1 MNDHVLIALQHES
14 GSVSRMQFGVRRRRA
29 HLDDGVALQ
38 NGFVLDEEGNWTR
51 EPTVELVT
59 REIERTAWATPVVK
73 WWRIND
79 GDPLPE
85 RTRPRPVA
93 PPSDDDPLPRFLK
106 QGDDVAPDM
115 LARAK
120 EFEGKVVAVLEQSR
134 KVMDASHMDV
144 TQLAERISNVE
155 ATLANLAVAVK
166 TAREGRGE

>member
-1 MNDHVLIALQHES
+1 MTDHVLIALQHQS
-14 GSVSRMQFGVRRRRA
+14 GSISRMQFGVRRRRA

-38 NGFVLDEEGNWTR
+38 NGFVLDEQGNWTR

-59 REIERTAWATPVVK
+59 REIGRTVWATPVVK

-79 GDPLPE
+79 GDHIPE
-85 RTRPRPVA
+85 RTRARPISQ
-93 PPSDDDPLPRFLK
+93 PTEDDPLPRFLK
-106 QGDDVAPDM
+106 QGEDVAPDM

-120 EFEGKVVAVLEQSR
+120 EFESKVVAVLEQSR

-155 ATLANLAVAVK
+155 ATLANLAAAVK
-166 TAREGRGE
+166 TAREGREE